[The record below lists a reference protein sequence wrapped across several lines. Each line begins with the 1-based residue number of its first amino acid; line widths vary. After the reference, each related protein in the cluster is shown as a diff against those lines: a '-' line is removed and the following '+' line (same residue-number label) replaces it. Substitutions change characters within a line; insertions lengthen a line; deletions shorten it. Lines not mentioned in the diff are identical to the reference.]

1 MAKGKKHREHTKSK
15 SEETKRK
22 ELPPPVDPLPFLWYK
37 VKEPEKSTPRE
48 EPEVVKEGELI
59 RLSSKSKTPHEC
71 HIILN
76 TDSLICESPSS
87 SKLDD
92 KIVFTTNT
100 TVDQAESITISV
112 IVPKEKSSK
121 PKKEK
126 KDKKKKN
133 KKKKNSDES
142 DDDDDDDDDD
152 ENESSSDDD
161 DDDDDESSSEDDE
174 DDDDDDDE
182 SSSDE
187 DSDSSD
193 EESEEE
199 KDIEFYG
206 FKIVEKGETKIT
218 LYTNEEKSAKKWIR
232 QIEKCLKEVNGP
244 SSSSSSSDLSR
255 SNDTERTELD
265 IQTIERFGNVSLKDI
280 EEYKET
286 NNIKEVQAH
295 VSSYLSE
302 DEIKVT
308 WRAFDEH
315 CVPCRIA
322 ITKYRII
329 VASDDSPVTI
339 LFNQHLLNLSTV
351 KLEPSMIVLEKKRPR
366 STSSS
371 TSTPS
376 SSSSSGYHATSPALS
391 NNVESIKVRT
401 NSSIQVAHEIFKTLK
416 TISLKRNWPKLT
428 RLHKGKEEKLNWEDL
443 LILTSKGINEDELK
457 KKLVNLY
464 LSRCCMVE
472 RTPNRAITDY
482 LDYFVKTSSIEL
494 DFTQCAFG
502 ASGYEDAAVALDA
515 LKGLSCFK
523 GVVVVGPGHTAKG
536 TSATVAHA
544 LTEFVESTISTLT
557 RVVARSIDMDERG
570 AAAFGEALK
579 RSGKEHELCDVSF
592 ADNPIRDNGLYSI
605 ITGLLS
611 NTVSL
616 RCINIS
622 GCGISPK
629 GFKAFFSALKKN
641 KDISI
646 FVRELYLTDNR
657 LEDSGSAALNDWIT
671 EFPEGTLSLRK
682 LAIANTKPNFELLP
696 ALKTVSLEL
705 LDVSWNQISPKA
717 CVALGNAAV
726 NASRFV
732 ANGCTVQGKSL
743 EEVLKKFFSRS
754 DKPKLFEC
762 SGTNAPFL
770 PAVSSVLAK
779 MPKNSITRLS
789 LTGTTFSRDGFLGLA
804 SGIIMCES
812 LCELDLSSPVFDLPS
827 TIRGNESSWAQS
839 LAAIIAEC
847 GSLTTVDLS
856 RGYGPLVITNFL
868 DIISKNRKYALRL
881 LDISGNDIGD
891 RGAAAIAGVLK
902 SGGPLMGLVYGN
914 NNITAN
920 GFLTIAAEIVS
931 NKSILMLD
939 SGSRRGLTGGIG
951 GGFTNGST
959 LGSTNS
965 SNSSGGMITINVV
978 ANGDDASNPDDD
990 VHGFQGLGMKNI
1002 LRSERV
1008 ISNVILRNIKR
1019 LKNDYSKVP
1028 LQLKNLLALGEDQ
1041 YNPWTSSL
1049 SEDYEP
1055 YLVNPPLK
1063 TSPKVHK

>member
-1 MAKGKKHREHTKSK
+1 MGKVKKHREHTKNK
-15 SEETKRK
+15 SEESKKK

-37 VKEPEKSTPRE
+37 IQEPEKPTQKE
-48 EPEVVKEGELI
+48 EPEVIREGELI
-59 RLSSKSKTPHEC
+59 RLSSKSKTPHEY
-71 HIILN
+71 HVIL
-76 TDSLICESPSS
+76 TAEGLICESLSPS
-87 SKLDD
+87 KENI
-92 KIVFTTNT
+92 KVIFTPDT
-100 TVDQAESITISV
+100 TVEEAESTTISV
-112 IVPKEKSSK
+112 IVPKEKTHKS
-121 PKKEK
+121 K
-126 KDKKKKN
+126 KDKKKK
-133 KKKKNSDES
+133 KKKNSNESDEDDDDDKEEDEDNDDDETSSDDDSDDS
-142 DDDDDDDDDD
+142 DDDDDDDDKEED
-152 ENESSSDDD
+152 EDN
-161 DDDDDESSSEDDE
+161 DDDETSSE
-174 DDDDDDDE
+174 
-182 SSSDE
+182 E

-206 FKIVEKGETKIT
+206 FKINEKEETVIT
-218 LYTNEEKSAKKWIR
+218 LYTNEDKDIQKWISK
-232 QIEKCLKEVNGP
+232 IEKCLNGTQA
-244 SSSSSSSDLSR
+244 SSSSSSPELSR
-255 SNDTERTELD
+255 SSDTERTELD
-265 IQTIERFGNVSLKDI
+265 IQTVEKFGNISLKDI
-280 EEYKET
+280 EEYKEK
-286 NNIKEVQAH
+286 NNVKEIQAY
-295 VSSYLSE
+295 VSSYLSG
-302 DEIKVT
+302 DEVKFT
-308 WRAFDEH
+308 WRAFDQH
-315 CVPCRIA
+315 DVPCRIV
-322 ITKYRII
+322 ITRYRII
-329 VASDDSPVTI
+329 VASDDSPVTM
-339 LFNQHLLNLSTV
+339 LFNQHILNLSTV
-351 KLEPSMIVLEKKRPR
+351 KLEPSEIVLERRRPR
-366 STSSS
+366 SPSG
-371 TSTPS
+371 STPS
-376 SSSSSGYHATSPALS
+376 LSASGYHSTSPLLS
-391 NNVESIKVRT
+391 NNVESIRVKT
-401 NSSIQVAHEIFKTLK
+401 SSSIQIAYEIFRTLK
-416 TISLKRNWPKLT
+416 TISLKKNWPKLT
-428 RLHKGKEEKLNWEDL
+428 HLHKGKEEKLNWEDI
-443 LILTSKGINEDELK
+443 LIISSKNINEEELN

-464 LSRCCMVE
+464 LSHCCMVE
-472 RTPNRAITDY
+472 RVPNRAIRDY
-482 LDYFVKTSSIEL
+482 LDYYVKTSSSEL

-536 TSATVAHA
+536 TSATVARA
-544 LTEFVESTISTLT
+544 LTDFVESTISSLT
-557 RVVARSIDMDERG
+557 RVVARSIAMDERE

-605 ITGLLS
+605 ITNLLP
-611 NTVSL
+611 NTASL

-629 GFKAFFSALKKN
+629 GFKAFFAALKKN

-657 LEDSGSAALNDWIT
+657 LEDSGSAALNEWIT

-705 LDVSWNQISPKA
+705 LDISWNQISPKA

-732 ANGCTVQGKSL
+732 ANGCTIQGKNL
-743 EEVLKKFFSRS
+743 EAVLNKFFSRS

-812 LCELDLSSPVFDLPS
+812 LYELDLSSPVFDLPS
-827 TIRGNESSWAQS
+827 TIRGNEFSWAQS
-839 LAAIIAEC
+839 LAAIVAEC

-856 RGYGPLVITNFL
+856 RGYGSLVITKFL
-868 DIISKNRKYALRL
+868 EIISKNRKYALRL
-881 LDISGNDIGD
+881 LDISGNEIGD
-891 RGAAAIAGVLK
+891 RGAAAIAGFLK

-920 GFLTIAAEIVS
+920 GFLTIAAEIVT

-965 SNSSGGMITINVV
+965 SNSSGGMISINVV
-978 ANGDDASNPDDD
+978 ANGDDAGNLEDDPR
-990 VHGFQGLGMKNI
+990 GFQGLGMKNI